1 MSLSLEDLTE
11 EKHHLTKE
19 FTELESNVKKVE
31 IDLLQMR
38 ANLNALNGALQ
49 QVNKLMARARGNKT
63 TSQISKQVSKKK

>member
-63 TSQISKQVSKKK
+63 TSQIVRQTSKKK